1 MNNPEKELK
10 DYLKRLV
17 HNFIYLKSLLHQI
30 NLFIE
35 WRKNNE
41 EEEVKAGAHFY
52 SLVLYS
58 FKRVIVLETYKLL
71 SEREIEDRTLI
82 DWLNKAKIHFSSLK
96 PSRFGRPSPGE
107 PLQYIPLKK
116 REYVELVDIHLNN
129 VNEFKDLICNLHNLR
144 DKNFAHSD
152 KQYFDNPDKID
163 LDFPV
168 SWDEL
173 NELFDCVTNIL
184 REHYSLIFNSDM
196 DMHLHSAYDISTVLR
211 SSRAFERFW
220 KNKKLNE
227 LRIKKYVFKREDYNP
242 DDIFLPE
249 LKE

>member
-1 MNNPEKELK
+1 MTNPEEELK

-30 NLFIE
+30 NLFID

-58 FKRVIVLETYKLL
+58 FKRVIVLESYKIL
-71 SEREIEDRTLI
+71 SKREERTLI
-82 DWLNKAKIHFSSLK
+82 DWLEKAKVYFSSLK
-96 PSRFGRPSPGE
+96 PSRYGRPSQRE
-107 PLQYIPLKK
+107 PLQDIYLSKD
-116 REYVELVDIHLNN
+116 EYHDLVDTHLSYINAF
-129 VNEFKDLICNLHNLR
+129 EELIENLHSLR

-152 KQYFDNPDKID
+152 KQYFDDPDKIN

-168 SWDEL
+168 SWNEL
-173 NELFDCVTNIL
+173 TELFDCVANIL
-184 REHYSLIFNSDM
+184 REHHSLIFDSDM
-196 DMHLHSAYDISTVLR
+196 DMHLHSAYDINSVLK
-211 SSRAFERFW
+211 SSRAFKRVW
-220 KNKKLNE
+220 NNKKLSEIGLN
-227 LRIKKYVFKREDYNP
+227 KKVFNKDDYDP

-249 LKE
+249 F